1 MGEGVEADVKVG
13 VGMTVEGGVR
23 VGVGIFSVLDVGT
36 VVITGDGDIAGVDVE
51 IRVGLME
58 GVLARV
64 GVGVDPE
71 R

>member
-1 MGEGVEADVKVG
+1 
-13 VGMTVEGGVR
+13 MTVEGGVR